1 MKPNETLWNSPLNN
15 GNGVNG
21 HGNHNGYHAHGTHGP
36 HPEPDHE
43 GLGEDHVATSLETP
57 LREDAFDLDDETKI
71 ELIEKHFR
79 SIMEVLGLDLDDDSL
94 SGTPQ
99 RVAKMYVQEI
109 FKGLNPANKPEVRM
123 FENKYQY
130 GEMLVEKDIT
140 FYSNCEHHFV
150 PIWGRVH
157 IAYVSGGKVVGLSKL
172 NRIVQHYA
180 RRPQV
185 QERMTRQI
193 AEELATALETEHVA
207 VVVDAFHMCVA
218 SRGIQDVNS
227 KTITSE
233 YRGKF
238 KEPEVKQEFLKY
250 LKL

>member
-1 MKPNETLWNSPLNN
+1 
-15 GNGVNG
+15 
-21 HGNHNGYHAHGTHGP
+21 
-36 HPEPDHE
+36 
-43 GLGEDHVATSLETP
+43 
-57 LREDAFDLDDETKI
+57 
-71 ELIEKHFR
+71 
-79 SIMEVLGLDLDDDSL
+79 
-94 SGTPQ
+94 
-99 RVAKMYVQEI
+99 
-109 FKGLNPANKPEVRM
+109 M

-157 IAYVSGGKVVGLSKL
+157 IGYVSGGKVVGLSKL
-172 NRIVQHYA
+172 NRIVQHFA

-238 KEPEVKQEFLKY
+238 KDPEVKKEFLKY
-250 LKL
+250 LEL